1 MSRLIERVKFGSHG
15 QGSLAKYDDGPN
27 WISIYC
33 TRGREHREST
43 GTPDLKLARRFHK
56 QRLDELAV
64 DRQGL
69 RKFIPPMA
77 QRVTIAELLD
87 DYAADIRLREAK
99 SLEKMLAHMKPVR
112 TYFGPMRATDV
123 TADVVDR
130 YIVGRVAA
138 KKSNATVNRG
148 TAILATAFKLAQRR
162 GKVTTVPV
170 IRKLPETNV
179 RRVFYDKGEFER
191 AVAAAPEYLRDALR
205 FFYATG
211 WRKQEVVG
219 LKWNMVDLA
228 AGTIT
233 LPTSKN
239 TRGRVLALA
248 GDLAALMKRREAD
261 RLVETPDGVVKI
273 AEYVFHRQ
281 GQPLGDFKRA
291 WATAR
296 IKAGLASVVKD
307 ASGKVVTKKDG
318 TPRYVFEKTIH
329 DFRRTA
335 ARNLSRAGV
344 RRDVAKAITG
354 HVTDVMYSRY
364 NITDEGDLREGM
376 EKVSTYVATLPTQTK

>member
-1 MSRLIERVKFGSHG
+1 MSRLIDRVKFGSHG

-69 RKFIPPMA
+69 RKFIAPMA
-77 QRVTIAELLD
+77 RRVTIAELLD

-99 SLEKMLAHMKPVR
+99 SLDKMLAHMKPVR

-138 KKSNATVNRG
+138 KKSNSTVNRG

-248 GDLAALMKRREAD
+248 GDLAPLMKQREAD
-261 RLVETPDGVVKI
+261 RLVETPNGGVKI

-281 GQPLGDFKRA
+281 GRATGRFQASLGHGEDQGGPRVGGQGRQRQGRDEEGRHAALRVREDHPRLPTDRRPQPLSRRRSARRGQGDHR
-291 WATAR
+291 
-296 IKAGLASVVKD
+296 
-307 ASGKVVTKKDG
+307 
-318 TPRYVFEKTIH
+318 PR
-329 DFRRTA
+329 
-335 ARNLSRAGV
+335 N
-344 RRDVAKAITG
+344 RRDVLPLQHHG
-354 HVTDVMYSRY
+354 RGRPPRGDG
-364 NITDEGDLREGM
+364 EGFNLRRH
-376 EKVSTYVATLPTQTK
+376 APN

>member
-1 MSRLIERVKFGSHG
+1 MNKLIERVRFGSHG
-15 QGSLAKYDDGPN
+15 QGSLAKFSDGPN

-33 TRGREHREST
+33 VRGKEHRQST
-43 GTPDLKLARRFHK
+43 GTADLKIARRVHK
-56 QRLDELAV
+56 QRLDELAL

-69 RKFIPPMA
+69 RKFVAPMA
-77 QRVTIAELLD
+77 QRVTVTELLD
-87 DYAADIRLREAK
+87 DYTEDARLREVK
-99 SLEKMLAHMKPVR
+99 SLEKMLAHMKPIR
-112 TYFGPMRATDV
+112 AHFGPLRSADV

-130 YIVGRVAA
+130 YIAGRLAA

-148 TAILATAFKLAQRR
+148 VVILATAFKLAHRR
-162 GKVTTVPV
+162 GMVTTVPV

-179 RRVFYDKGEFER
+179 RRVFYDRHEFER

-239 TRGRVLALA
+239 TRGRMLALA
-248 GDLAALMKRREAD
+248 GDLVALMKRRESD
-261 RLVETPDGVVKI
+261 RLVETPDGGVKI
-273 AEYVFHRQ
+273 SEYVFHRQ

-318 TPRYVFEKTIH
+318 TPRYAFEKTIH

-344 RRDVAKAITG
+344 RRDVAKSITG
-354 HVTDVMYSRY
+354 HLTDSMFSRY

-376 EKVSTYVATLPTQTK
+376 EKVSAYVATLPTQTK

>member
-69 RKFIPPMA
+69 RKFIAPMA

-99 SLEKMLAHMKPVR
+99 SLDKMLAHMKPVR

-123 TADVVDR
+123 TADLVDR
-130 YIVGRVAA
+130 YIAGRVAA

-148 TAILATAFKLAQRR
+148 TAILVTAFKLAQRR

-228 AGTIT
+228 AGTIV

-248 GDLAALMKRREAD
+248 GDLAALMKRTEAD
-261 RLVETPDGVVKI
+261 RLVETPDGGVKI
-273 AEYVFHRQ
+273 SEYVFHRQ

-291 WATAR
+291 WAAAR
-296 IKAGLASVVKD
+296 IKAGLASMVKD
-307 ASGKVVTKKDG
+307 ATGKVVTKKDG
-318 TPRYVFEKTIH
+318 TPRYAFEKTIH

-335 ARNLSRAGV
+335 ARKLSRAGV
-344 RRDVAKAITG
+344 RRDVAKSITG
-354 HVTDVMYSRY
+354 HLTDSMFSRY

-376 EKVSTYVATLPTQTK
+376 EKVSAYVATLPTQTK

>member
-1 MSRLIERVKFGSHG
+1 MSRLIERVKFGGHG

-69 RKFIPPMA
+69 RKFIAPMA
-77 QRVTIAELLD
+77 QRVTITELLD

-112 TYFGPMRATDV
+112 AYFGPMRAMDV
-123 TADVVDR
+123 TADMVDR
-130 YIVGRVAA
+130 YIQARLAA

-162 GKVTTVPV
+162 GKVTTVPM

-179 RRVFYDKGEFER
+179 RRVFYDNGEFER
-191 AVAAAPEYLRDALR
+191 AVTAAPDYLRDALR
-205 FFYATG
+205 FFYGTG

-219 LKWNMVDLA
+219 LKWNMVDLV

-239 TRGRVLALA
+239 TRGRALALA

-261 RLVETPDGVVKI
+261 RLIEMPDGGVKI
-273 AEYVFHRQ
+273 AEYVFHRR
-281 GQPLGDFKRA
+281 GEPLGDFKRA

-318 TPRYVFEKTIH
+318 TPHYVFEKTIH

-354 HVTDVMYSRY
+354 HLTDMMYSRY

-376 EKVSTYVATLPTQTK
+376 EKLSTYIATLPTQTK